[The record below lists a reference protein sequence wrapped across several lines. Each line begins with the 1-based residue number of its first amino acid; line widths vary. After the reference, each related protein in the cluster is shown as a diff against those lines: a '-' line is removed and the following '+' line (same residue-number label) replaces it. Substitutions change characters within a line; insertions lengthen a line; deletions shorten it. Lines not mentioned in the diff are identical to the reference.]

1 MFGRFGNIEEPY
13 SGSLI
18 DLEKSEYSKVL
29 LFEEAT
35 KYLTYDMKIVD
46 KMA

>member
-18 DLEKSEYSKVL
+18 DLEKFDV
-29 LFEEAT
+29 EANEPG
-35 KYLTYDMKIVD
+35 
-46 KMA
+46 